1 MAIDQR
7 PDAFSFLLLQ
17 VAHVEMASTPDA
29 SERYF
34 IPETTLSLLDQRIF
48 DHIVRRVIERART
61 PDEFELDDEGNVHSI
76 GSASGDDRIL
86 WSNLWWTVEDFLALV
101 LATDDYERALA
112 NSEYAFDETGQTI
125 LHEEAAK
132 PENERY
138 LELMLK
144 DKVLG
149 NRRNELKWV
158 LLLFS
163 CAYDTRIERLFCKMS
178 TVLRDELEFSGVSAS
193 KVMAIRRVLSTMLK
207 SHVRGH
213 STLSDLIWVLTEAYM
228 VTSTPVLGSAPD
240 EPAEDAEEEDGDGK
254 EGATPWLFDR
264 FMSAIDEPHRPTQ
277 LILQSSYPM
286 APQLSLQLSQTIFRD
301 LSGSS
306 GNMPTPMI

>member
-1 MAIDQR
+1 M
-7 PDAFSFLLLQ
+7 FSFMLLQ
-17 VAHVEMASTPDA
+17 VAYVEMASTTDA

-34 IPETTLSLLDQRIF
+34 IPETTLSQLEQRIF

-61 PDEFELDDEGNVHSI
+61 PDEFELDDDDESNVHTI
-76 GSASGDDRIL
+76 GSASSDDRIL
-86 WSNLWWTVEDFLALV
+86 WCNLWWTVEDFLALL

-112 NSEYAFDETGQTI
+112 NSDYAFDETGEKI
-125 LHEEAAK
+125 IHEEAEK

-144 DKVLG
+144 DKVIG
-149 NRRNELKWV
+149 HRRNELKWF
-158 LLLFS
+158 LLLFA

-213 STLSDLIWVLTEAYM
+213 STLSDLIWILTETYM

-240 EPAEDAEEEDGDGK
+240 EPAEEAEDDDDA
-254 EGATPWLFDR
+254 THWLFDR
-264 FMSAIDEPHRPTQ
+264 FMSAIDEPNRPTQ
-277 LILQSSYPM
+277 LILRSSYPM
-286 APQLSLQLSQTIFRD
+286 APKLSLQLSQTIFRD
-301 LSGSS
+301 SSGSS
-306 GNMPTPMI
+306 SGVSLH